1 MGINITQLIP
11 WQDDP
16 AYREEIE
23 RIQRAKLSD
32 TTRKRLVNTTDTVYA
47 LQYNPELPV
56 LEVFEALYLEREG
69 K

>member
-1 MGINITQLIP
+1 MTQLIP

-23 RIQRAKLSD
+23 RIQRVELSD
-32 TTRKRLVNTTDTVYA
+32 TTRESLVNTTNTVYA
-47 LQYNPELPV
+47 IQYNPELPV

>member
-1 MGINITQLIP
+1 MTQLIP

-23 RIQRAKLSD
+23 RIQRADKILDS
-32 TTRKRLVNTTDTVYA
+32 TRESLVNTANTIYA
-47 LQYNPELPV
+47 IQHNPNLPV
-56 LEVFEALYLEREG
+56 LEVFEALYSEREG